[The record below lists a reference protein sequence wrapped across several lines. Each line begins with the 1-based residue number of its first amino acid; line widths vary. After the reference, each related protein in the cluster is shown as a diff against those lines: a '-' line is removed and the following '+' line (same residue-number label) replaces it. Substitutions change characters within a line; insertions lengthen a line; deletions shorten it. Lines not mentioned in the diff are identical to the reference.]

1 MFRTPR
7 RVLLVAVLVG
17 VASSG
22 CTKQTMPLLG
32 LGLELAANIAVA
44 AATQP
49 SSPRPDPQSE
59 EESAGFGTP
68 VNAPVERAMSEC
80 ELERGRWREA
90 HQAEEDPP
98 PELWCRDDGSYPQI
112 AKRTATPPGTFVA
125 PVEAGQMP
133 EAPANAPKPA
143 AATPETL

>member
-22 CTKQTMPLLG
+22 CTKQTLPLLG
-32 LGLELAANIAVA
+32 LGIELAANIAVA

-68 VNAPVERAMSEC
+68 VNAPVERPMSDC
-80 ELERGRWREA
+80 EMERGRWREA
-90 HQAEEDPP
+90 HQDQDDPP
-98 PELWCRDDGSYPQI
+98 PELWCREDGSYPKI
-112 AKRTATPPGTFVA
+112 AKRPATPPGTFVA

-133 EAPANAPKPA
+133 EAPPAAPKPINSMPDA
-143 AATPETL
+143 L